1 MFISR
6 AKKEVES
13 WFVYPPEGK
22 ARWVEGILFAL
33 IAVVCTLPVVLAYTD
48 NPTLVK
54 GLRWVEVVITSIFLV
69 EYLLRLWV
77 AENRWR
83 HVLQPHSVVDF
94 VAILPLFLPGT
105 YLQMLRVFRLLRIL
119 RFIRYLRG
127 PHFFFGS
134 TSMKNLIV
142 VRIFFTLLAIIFVS
156 AGLVFY
162 AERGA
167 EGSHFQTYAD
177 AVYFSIVTM
186 ATVGYGDITPV
197 TNYGR
202 WMTVL
207 IIFGGIVLLPWQ
219 IKDLIEHLFISHN
232 KREVSCPSCDLTP
245 HEPDSLFCRRCG
257 AALPP
262 PKRGQRTTVRMRAV
276 EVGDEEESS
285 REDELRGKGEVS

>member
-1 MFISR
+1 MFIQR
-6 AKKEVES
+6 VKKEVES
-13 WFVYPPEGK
+13 WFVYPPKGK
-22 ARWVEGILFAL
+22 ARWVEGIIFGL
-33 IAVVCTLPVVLAYTD
+33 IAVVSILPVLLAYTD

-54 GLRWVEVVITSIFLV
+54 GFRVLEVFITLIFLA
-69 EYLLRLWV
+69 EYVLRLWV

-83 HVLQPHSVVDF
+83 HVVQPFSVVDLI
-94 VAILPLFLPGT
+94 AIVPLFLPGT
-105 YLQMLRVFRLLRIL
+105 YLQLLRIFRLLRIL
-119 RFIRYLRG
+119 HFIRYLRG

-142 VRIFFTLLAIIFVS
+142 VRIFFTLIAIIFVS

-202 WMTVL
+202 WMTVM

-219 IKDLIEHLFISHN
+219 IKDLIEHLIISHN
-232 KREVSCPSCDLTP
+232 KREVSCQI
-245 HEPDSLFCRRCG
+245 G
-257 AALPP
+257 
-262 PKRGQRTTVRMRAV
+262 RAHV
-276 EVGDEEESS
+276 
-285 REDELRGKGEVS
+285 